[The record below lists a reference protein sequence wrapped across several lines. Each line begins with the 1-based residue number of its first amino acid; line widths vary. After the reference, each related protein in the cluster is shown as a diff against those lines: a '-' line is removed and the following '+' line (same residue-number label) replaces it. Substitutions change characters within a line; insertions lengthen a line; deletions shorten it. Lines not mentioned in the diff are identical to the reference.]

1 MGVSV
6 RFGRGMLEH
15 WLLDP
20 EAVYLNHGTVG
31 VTPRRV
37 LDAQQEMRNAVERHP
52 ARFMLRELMSLDA
65 VPPAQPTR
73 MRSAAAAVA
82 AFLGADGDDVV
93 FVDNATAGVNAVL
106 RSLRLAAGD
115 EIAVPDQAYGA
126 VARTAAYVAREHGAK
141 VVTVPLPFP
150 MVDASVCVDAL
161 DAAITPRTRIAIL
174 DHITSET
181 ALILPLAQMA
191 ALCRDR
197 GVSVLADGAHAPGA
211 IDVDIPAL
219 GVDWY
224 VGNLHKWAFA
234 PRGCG
239 VMWARP
245 ERREGLHPSVISWG
259 LDVGWHQEFDWT
271 GTRDPT
277 PFLCA
282 PAGIAFMTEFLGLQA
297 MRDYNHALA
306 WSAAQRL
313 SARFGQPWV
322 TPEGMIGCMAT
333 VPLPARL
340 GTAAADGARLK
351 DWLLYERRIEVPII
365 ARGGQLWARVS
376 AQVYNDEEDV
386 DRLAGAVDEYGRGR
400 LTHGR

>member
-1 MGVSV
+1 MGVTTV

-37 LDAQQEMRNAVERHP
+37 LDAQQEMHSAIERHP

-65 VPPAQPTR
+65 VPPARPTR
-73 MRSAAAAVA
+73 MRAAAAAVA
-82 AFLGADGDDVV
+82 GFLGANGDDIV
-93 FVDNATAGVNAVL
+93 FVDNASAGVNAVL
-106 RSLRLAAGD
+106 RSLRLQAGD
-115 EIAVPDQAYGA
+115 EILVLDQAYGA
-126 VARTAAYVAREHGAK
+126 VARTAAYVAREHGAR

-150 MVDASVCVDAL
+150 VNDEAACVAAIE
-161 DAAITPRTRIAIL
+161 AAITPRTRIAIL

-181 ALILPLAQMA
+181 ALVLPLARMA
-191 ALCRDR
+191 ALCRDA
-197 GVSVLADGAHAPGA
+197 GAPVLADGAHAPGA

-224 VGNLHKWAFA
+224 VANLHKWAFA

-239 VMWARP
+239 VLWARP

-282 PAGIAFMTEFLGLQA
+282 PAGIEFMTGFLGVQA
-297 MRDYNHALA
+297 MREYNHDLA

-313 SARFGQPWV
+313 CARWGLPWV
-322 TPEGMIGCMAT
+322 THEAMIGCMAT

-340 GTAAADGARLK
+340 GRDPADAARLK
-351 DWLLYERRIEVPII
+351 DWLLFERQIEVPIV
-365 ARGGQLWARVS
+365 ARGEQLWVRVS
-376 AQVYNDEEDV
+376 AQVYNEDDDV
-386 DRLAGAVDEYGRGR
+386 ERLATAVDEYRR
-400 LTHGR
+400 S